1 MSRVFALS
9 RLVLSLPLLVLP
21 TFVWAELSHTV
32 TPVSV
37 PDWKAVFGKVEPR
50 DNVPARSRLGGT
62 VVDLRI
68 TEGDQVAEGQV
79 LATIWDEKL
88 DLRLRAV
95 DASLTSLNAQLENA
109 ESELKRAENLMER
122 GVVTTQRLDALRTQV
137 DVVKGQI
144 AATQAERQV
153 IEQQAAEGAVIAP
166 IAGRVLQVPVTRGA
180 VVMPGEVVAQIGG
193 GGVYLRLAIPE
204 RHTAFLTEGAE
215 IQIGTDNADKTGADK
230 TGADRT
236 SADRTG
242 RLVKIYPQIENGRVI
257 ADVEVA
263 ELDARFVN
271 ARVLVRLPV
280 GQSEKLLVPVEAAV
294 TRMGLDFVTI
304 RRGDTPVERAVVL
317 GDPFIVEG
325 QQMVEVLTGLNVGD
339 VVIDPI
345 PPAAGAGAGGSHE

>member
-68 TEGDQVAEGQV
+68 TEGNQVAEGQV

-109 ESELKRAENLMER
+109 ESELKRAENLVER

-215 IQIGTDNADKTGADK
+215 IQIGTDSADKTGADK
-230 TGADRT
+230 TG
-236 SADRTG
+236 ADRTG

-263 ELDARFVN
+263 ELDARFVD

-280 GQSEKLLVPVEAAV
+280 GQRVKLLVPVEAAV

-304 RRGDTPVERAVVL
+304 RRGDVAVERAVVL
-317 GDPFIVEG
+317 GDPFVVEG
-325 QQMVEVLTGLNVGD
+325 QQMVEVLTGLNAGD

>member
-68 TEGDQVAEGQV
+68 TEGERVAEGQV

-95 DASLTSLNAQLENA
+95 DAALTSLNAQLENA
-109 ESELKRAENLMER
+109 ESELKRAENLVER

-137 DVVKGQI
+137 DVVKGRI

-153 IEQQAAEGAVIAP
+153 IEQQAAEGAVMAP

-215 IQIGTDNADKTGADK
+215 IQIGTDGT
-230 TGADRT
+230 
-236 SADRTG
+236 DRTG

-263 ELDARFVN
+263 ELDARFVD

-304 RRGDTPVERAVVL
+304 RRGDVAVERAVVL
-317 GDPFIVEG
+317 GDPFILEG
-325 QQMVEVLTGLNVGD
+325 QQMVEVLTGLNAGD

-345 PPAAGAGAGGSHE
+345 PPAAGAGVGGSHE

>member
-88 DLRLRAV
+88 DLRLKAV
-95 DASLTSLNAQLENA
+95 DASLASLNAQLENA
-109 ESELKRAENLMER
+109 ESELKRAENLVER

-215 IQIGTDNADKTGADK
+215 IQIGTDSADKTGADK
-230 TGADRT
+230 TG
-236 SADRTG
+236 ADRTG

-263 ELDARFVN
+263 ELDARFVD

-304 RRGDTPVERAVVL
+304 RRSGVAVERAVVL

-325 QQMVEVLTGLNVGD
+325 QKMVEVLTGLNAGD

-345 PPAAGAGAGGSHE
+345 PPAAGADAGGSHE

>member
-109 ESELKRAENLMER
+109 ESELKRAENLVER
-122 GVVTTQRLDALRTQV
+122 GVVTNQRLDALRTQV

-215 IQIGTDNADKTGADK
+215 IQIGTDSADK
-230 TGADRT
+230 
-236 SADRTG
+236 TG

-263 ELDARFVN
+263 ELDARFVD

-304 RRGDTPVERAVVL
+304 RRGGVAVERAVVL

-325 QQMVEVLTGLNVGD
+325 QQMVEVLTGLNAGD

-345 PPAAGAGAGGSHE
+345 PPAAGADAGGSHE

>member
-88 DLRLRAV
+88 DLRLKAV
-95 DASLTSLNAQLENA
+95 DASLASLNAQLENA
-109 ESELKRAENLMER
+109 ESELKRAENLVER

-215 IQIGTDNADKTGADK
+215 IQIGTDNTDRTGADK
-230 TGADRT
+230 TG
-236 SADRTG
+236 ADRTG

-263 ELDARFVN
+263 ELDARFVD
-271 ARVLVRLPV
+271 ARVPVRLPV

-304 RRGDTPVERAVVL
+304 RRGGVAVERAVVL

-325 QQMVEVLTGLNVGD
+325 QQMVEVLTGLNAGD

-345 PPAAGAGAGGSHE
+345 SPAAGADAGGSHE